1 MRPTRSPRRPI
12 ASLLASFAAILFVGA
27 LAITPLLPAA
37 IVATGADQGATPLA
51 AVETRVLAET
61 GAAAADSPQTLETME
76 HVGQTVER
84 DGYGSA
90 AAPPPPPPPAESSI
104 VVLSAT
110 GLVMWPVPSDT
121 RISSG
126 FGPRSSPCDG
136 CSTDHDGL
144 DMNAGDG
151 AAIQAMADGVV
162 VTATDDGGGYGSYV
176 EIEHQIGG
184 EKITSLYAHMQ
195 SGSIGVSVGDQVGA
209 GTFVGAVGSTG
220 QATGPHLHLEL
231 FGADGVR
238 FDPYAWLTAH
248 AG

>member
-1 MRPTRSPRRPI
+1 M
-12 ASLLASFAAILFVGA
+12 
-27 LAITPLLPAA
+27 LPAA
-37 IVATGADQGATPLA
+37 IAATSADSGATTLGA
-51 AVETRVLAET
+51 ADTQSVLPET
-61 GAAAADSPQTLETME
+61 GTAAADRPQTLESVD
-76 HVGQTVER
+76 HGGLSVVR
-84 DGYGSA
+84 DGYSSAA
-90 AAPPPPPPPAESSI
+90 AAPPPPTETSVAA
-104 VVLSAT
+104 LSAT

-144 DMNAGDG
+144 DLNAGDG
-151 AAIQAMADGVV
+151 ATIQAMADGVV

-195 SGSIGVSVGDQVGA
+195 NGSIGVSVGDQVAA
-209 GTFVGAVGSTG
+209 GTLVGLVGSTG